1 MTNHDDK
8 PFRRQRNET
17 SPTLLISAAS
27 TPLLIIGAL
36 WVLG

>member
-17 SPTLLISAAS
+17 SPTFLISAAS
-27 TPLLIIGAL
+27 FPLVVLGVL